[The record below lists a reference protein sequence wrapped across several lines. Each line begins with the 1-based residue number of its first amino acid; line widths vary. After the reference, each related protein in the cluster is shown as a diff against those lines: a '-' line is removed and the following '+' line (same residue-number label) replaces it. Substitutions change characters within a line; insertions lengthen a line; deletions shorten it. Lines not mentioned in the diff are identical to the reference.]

1 MPGKRG
7 FPDQHLSLF
16 ASHGDETPLM
26 HRPLIDPDLTAR
38 SHFGRCGFRAGGV
51 ERPKELARAA
61 LSCVGAMKTAASRT
75 LRTPPAAG
83 VLKSL
88 HAMGDVSKCPWEV
101 FSRRLR
107 VC

>member
-61 LSCVGAMKTAASRT
+61 LSCVGAMKTAAS
-75 LRTPPAAG
+75 
-83 VLKSL
+83 
-88 HAMGDVSKCPWEV
+88 
-101 FSRRLR
+101 
-107 VC
+107 